1 MNRATIMS
9 QQTPD
14 YGGYP
19 SSYSDNVF
27 PTNGLAGLVYS
38 GMSGAPDGYVGNAT
52 VTTSDPAPTGDLKI
66 HSAPSSSSPQIGGAD
81 KDAIVEVVT
90 EAGLPSG
97 WGKVGTFGGG
107 RNPQVVGYAALAY
120 LTPVAGQGQ
129 VEPATPAP
137 SVSPVVPNVP
147 GVTPV
152 APSSPTAPASS
163 STFKYVAIGG
173 GVLVAA
179 GLAWWLLGD

>member
-1 MNRATIMS
+1 MNRSSLVMS

-27 PTNGLAGLVYS
+27 PTNGLGGLVYS
-38 GMSGAPDGYVGNAT
+38 GMGGAPDGYVGNAT
-52 VTTSDPAPTGDLKI
+52 VTTSDPAPSGDLKV
-66 HSAPSSSSPQIGGAD
+66 HSAPSASAPQIGGAD

-90 EAGLPSG
+90 EPGLPSG
-97 WGKVGTFGGG
+97 WGKVGTFASS
-107 RNPQVVGYAALAY
+107 RNPQVVGYASLAY

-129 VEPATPAP
+129 VEPTPAGP
-137 SVSPVVPNVP
+137 APAPVVP

-152 APSSPTAPASS
+152 APVSPSAPAPSS

-179 GLAWWLLGD
+179 GLVWWLLGD